1 MGFNDKAVAAL
12 DKVINTV
19 GTQIRVRYYDVVFD
33 DVYDEGIELLQSGN
47 DVWTSGV
54 IIPVNSLQGSNEST
68 LVQQGRLIDSDRKL
82 YVSGNLLLNGSE
94 YTVDILIGP
103 SGTTPT
109 GELFTT
115 IPIDAT
121 TWEAEGQPVYKKQ
134 FIRRLTGS
142 LI

>member
-1 MGFNDKAVAAL
+1 MGFQSKSAEAL
-12 DKVINTV
+12 AKVIRV
-19 GTQIRVRYYDVVFD
+19 AGDQIRVRYYAPVYD
-33 DVYDEGIELLQSGN
+33 DVYDEAIEYIKSGT

-54 IIPVNSLQGSNEST
+54 VIPVSNLTAADEAT
-68 LVQQGRLIDSDRKL
+68 LVQQGKLIDSDRKL
-82 YVSGNLLLNGSE
+82 YVSGSLQLNGSE
-94 YTVDILIGP
+94 YTTDIMVGSP
-103 SGTTPT
+103 S

-115 IPIDAT
+115 VPIGAT